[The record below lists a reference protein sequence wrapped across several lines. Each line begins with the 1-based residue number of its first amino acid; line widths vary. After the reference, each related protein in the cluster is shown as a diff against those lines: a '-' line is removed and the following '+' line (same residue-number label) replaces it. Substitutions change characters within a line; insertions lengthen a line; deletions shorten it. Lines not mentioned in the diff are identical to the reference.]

1 MNPSAGDLCTWPRNP
16 LVRDSQRRPVVVLS
30 AAYPGS
36 STVIVVPLS
45 SDLSSRSLPLRLVI
59 QATPANGLAADSL
72 ALCDQITCLL
82 VSLLGESFGQ
92 LDQGLLAQLRQRGA
106 LALGLMPSDLRAGA

>member
-16 LVRDSQRRPVVVLS
+16 LVRDSKRRPVVVLS
-30 AAYPGS
+30 PAYPGR
-36 STVIVVPLS
+36 STVIVVPLT

-59 QATPANGLAADSL
+59 EATPTNALASDSL

-82 VSLLGESFGQ
+82 VSLLGQPFGQ
-92 LDQGLLAQLRQRGA
+92 LEDRLLALLRHRAA
-106 LALGLMPSDLRAGA
+106 LALGLMPSDLRPGG

>member
-16 LVRDSQRRPVVVLS
+16 LVRDSKRRPVVVLS
-30 AAYPGS
+30 LAYSGR
-36 STVIVVPLS
+36 STVIVVPLT

-59 QATPANGLAADSL
+59 EATQANALAADSL

-82 VSLLGESFGQ
+82 VSLVGEPFGK
-92 LDQGLLAQLRQRGA
+92 LDRALLATLRHRGA
-106 LALGLMPSDLRAGA
+106 LALGLMPSDLRAGG